1 MPTQAEPATG
11 WLACH
16 GCSKARAANSELCP
30 HCGAPKASAHIR
42 SVGLLLVLGIIFVP
56 FIFGW
61 FTFRRGHSLASRV
74 LAVGWMIMVVVAIG
88 ADQQSP

>member
-1 MPTQAEPATG
+1 
-11 WLACH
+11 
-16 GCSKARAANSELCP
+16 
-30 HCGAPKASAHIR
+30 
-42 SVGLLLVLGIIFVP
+42 VP